1 MAPTIIL
8 VHGAWQGSWTFG
20 RLVPTLA
27 ARGLAARAID
37 LPGNG
42 ADATPPGDVDLELYG
57 DAISQ
62 HIDELGGEA
71 VLVGHSGAGVVVT
84 AVAERFPDKVAGVVY
99 LAGMC
104 LPQGMDFGELTE
116 LVAGPGHTF
125 GITPDIT
132 TADDGLTTM
141 VPFDEAARL
150 FLNDVPYE
158 EAIEIVQQLTP
169 QPVGGQYISSP
180 TTPERFGTI
189 PKLYI
194 EALQDLSMILE
205 AQRMM
210 QSFLPDMP
218 VVSLDTGHVPQFTDP
233 EGVADALADFCAS
246 LAVADG

>member
-1 MAPTIIL
+1 MPPPFIL
-8 VHGAWQGSWTFG
+8 IHGAWQGSWTFG
-20 RLVPTLA
+20 RLVPALA
-27 ARGLAARAID
+27 ERGLIARAID

-42 ADATPPGDVDLELYG
+42 VDDTAPDDVDLELYG
-57 DAISQ
+57 DVIAQ
-62 HIDELGGEA
+62 HIDQLGGEA
-71 VLVGHSGAGVVVT
+71 VLVGHSGGGLVVT
-84 AVAERFPDKVAGVVY
+84 ALAERFPDKVAGVVY

-116 LVAGPGHTF
+116 LVVGPGNSF
-125 GITPDIT
+125 GITPDIA

-141 VPFDEAARL
+141 VPVERAARL

-158 EAIEIVQQLTP
+158 EAIVVVQKLTP

-189 PKLYI
+189 PTLYI

-210 QSFLPDMP
+210 QSFLPDMA
-218 VVSLDTGHVPQFTDP
+218 VVSVDAGHVPQYTDP
-233 EGVADALADFCAS
+233 DGVATALADFGTS
-246 LAVADG
+246 SAVAGR